1 MTPHLISKRVS
12 LEILGLMHTQTF
24 STMTKETEY
33 QLALLEE
40 MIERR
45 IINTG
50 ESREEACIY
59 ISKYLLGQF
68 TND

>member
-1 MTPHLISKRVS
+1 
-12 LEILGLMHTQTF
+12 
-24 STMTKETEY
+24 MTKETEY

-45 IINTG
+45 MINTG

-59 ISKYLLGQF
+59 ISKYLLSQF
-68 TND
+68 TNDQTYNRTNA